1 MALSEQSRST
11 IYEFLVPNIGEEAA
25 SEMLSNFP
33 SDRDS
38 PPASEELVR
47 SEFGAVRAALAGH
60 DGRITSLEERMGS
73 LEERMTSL
81 EGSMSSL
88 EGSMT
93 SQDERMTS
101 LDHRRIECFAALRIE
116 IHDGFRQQLMFLLTT
131 FVAMMAVLVAAMVR
145 RFVADRE
152 PGPVS

>member
-60 DGRITSLEERMGS
+60 DGRITSLEERM
-73 LEERMTSL
+73 T
-81 EGSMSSL
+81 SL

-93 SQDERMTS
+93 S
-101 LDHRRIECFAALRIE
+101 LDHRMIEGFAALRIE

-131 FVAMMAVLVAAMVR
+131 FVAMMAVLVAA
-145 RFVADRE
+145 VA
-152 PGPVS
+152 VFS

>member
-47 SEFGAVRAALAGH
+47 SEFAAVRAALAGH

-81 EGSMSSL
+81 EGSM
-88 EGSMT
+88 
-93 SQDERMTS
+93 TS
-101 LDHRRIECFAALRIE
+101 LDHRMIEGFAALRIE

-131 FVAMMAVLVAAMVR
+131 FVAMMAVLVAA
-145 RFVADRE
+145 VA
-152 PGPVS
+152 VFS

>member
-47 SEFGAVRAALAGH
+47 SEFAAVRAALAGH
-60 DGRITSLEERMGS
+60 DGRITSLEERM
-73 LEERMTSL
+73 T
-81 EGSMSSL
+81 SL

-93 SQDERMTS
+93 S
-101 LDHRRIECFAALRIE
+101 LDHRMIEGFAALRIE

-131 FVAMMAVLVAAMVR
+131 FVAMMAVLVAA
-145 RFVADRE
+145 VA
-152 PGPVS
+152 VFS

>member
-73 LEERMTSL
+73 LEDRMTSL
-81 EGSMSSL
+81 EGSM
-88 EGSMT
+88 
-93 SQDERMTS
+93 TS
-101 LDHRRIECFAALRIE
+101 LDHRMIEGFAALRIE

-131 FVAMMAVLVAAMVR
+131 FVAMMAVLVAA
-145 RFVADRE
+145 VA
-152 PGPVS
+152 VFS

>member
-81 EGSMSSL
+81 EGSM
-88 EGSMT
+88 
-93 SQDERMTS
+93 TS
-101 LDHRRIECFAALRIE
+101 LDHRMIEGFAALRIE

-131 FVAMMAVLVAAMVR
+131 FVAMMAVLVAA
-145 RFVADRE
+145 VA
-152 PGPVS
+152 VFS

>member
-81 EGSMSSL
+81 EGSM
-88 EGSMT
+88 
-93 SQDERMTS
+93 TS
-101 LDHRRIECFAALRIE
+101 LDHRMIEGFAALRIE

-131 FVAMMAVLVAAMVR
+131 FVAMMAVLVAA
-145 RFVADRE
+145 VA
-152 PGPVS
+152 VLS

>member
-11 IYEFLVPNIGEEAA
+11 IYDFLVPNIGEEAA

-81 EGSMSSL
+81 EGSM
-88 EGSMT
+88 
-93 SQDERMTS
+93 TS
-101 LDHRRIECFAALRIE
+101 LDHRMIEGFAALRIE

-131 FVAMMAVLVAAMVR
+131 FVAMMAVLVAA
-145 RFVADRE
+145 VA
-152 PGPVS
+152 VFS

>member
-81 EGSMSSL
+81 
-88 EGSMT
+88 
-93 SQDERMTS
+93 
-101 LDHRRIECFAALRIE
+101 DHRMIEGFAALRIE

-131 FVAMMAVLVAAMVR
+131 FVAMMAVLVAA
-145 RFVADRE
+145 VA
-152 PGPVS
+152 VFS

>member
-73 LEERMTSL
+73 LEERMGSL
-81 EGSMSSL
+81 E
-88 EGSMT
+88 
-93 SQDERMTS
+93 ERMTS
-101 LDHRRIECFAALRIE
+101 LDHRMIEGFAALRIE

-131 FVAMMAVLVAAMVR
+131 FVAMMAVLVAA
-145 RFVADRE
+145 VA
-152 PGPVS
+152 VFS